1 MAKIKLDTH
10 NIKQSTVKTWLIA
23 LVIFIILVMGLI
35 QVSHISYENELK
47 DQDEELAAENAED
60 ERIYELDRDPT
71 YQKLLKDK
79 ASEAKISRYV
89 DKFDKKYWKDYDD
102 NHGYR

>member
-1 MAKIKLDTH
+1 MTKIKSDTQ
-10 NIKQSTVKTWLIA
+10 NIKRSTVKTWLIA
-23 LVIFIILVMGLI
+23 LTIIIILVIGLI
-35 QVSHISYENELK
+35 QVSQISYENDLK
-47 DQDEELAAENAED
+47 GQDEELEAENAED

-71 YQKLLKDK
+71 YRKLLKDK

>member
-1 MAKIKLDTH
+1 MAKIKLDAH

-60 ERIYELDRDPT
+60 ERIEELYRYPT
-71 YQKLLKDK
+71 YRKLLKDK
-79 ASEAKISRYV
+79 ASEEKISRYV

>member
-23 LVIFIILVMGLI
+23 LAIIIILVMGLI
-35 QVSHISYENELK
+35 QVSHISYENKLK

-79 ASEAKISRYV
+79 ASEEKISRYV

>member
-1 MAKIKLDTH
+1 MAKMKLDEQDT
-10 NIKQSTVKTWLIA
+10 KQSTVKTWLIA
-23 LVIFIILVMGLI
+23 LAIIIIVVMGLI
-35 QVSHISYENELK
+35 QVSHISYENDLK
-47 DQDEELAAENAED
+47 GQDEELIAENAED

-79 ASEAKISRYV
+79 ASEEKINRYV

>member
-1 MAKIKLDTH
+1 MAKMKLDTH

-23 LVIFIILVMGLI
+23 LAIIIIVVMGLV
-35 QVSHISYENELK
+35 QVSHISYENDLK
-47 DQDEELAAENAED
+47 GQDEELEAENAED
-60 ERIYELDRDPT
+60 ERIEELDRDPT
-71 YQKLLKDK
+71 YRKLLKDK

>member
-1 MAKIKLDTH
+1 MAKMKS

-23 LVIFIILVMGLI
+23 LAVTIILIMGLI
-35 QVSHISYENELK
+35 QVSHHISYENELK
-47 DQDEELAAENAED
+47 GQDEELEAENAED

-71 YQKLLKDK
+71 YRKLLKDK

>member
-23 LVIFIILVMGLI
+23 LAIIIILVMGLI

-79 ASEAKISRYV
+79 ASEEKISRYV

>member
-1 MAKIKLDTH
+1 MAKIKS

-23 LVIFIILVMGLI
+23 LAVTIILIMGLI
-35 QVSHISYENELK
+35 QVSHHISYENDLK
-47 DQDEELAAENAED
+47 GQDEELAAENAED
-60 ERIYELDRDPT
+60 ERIDELDRDPI
-71 YQKLLKDK
+71 YRKLLKDK
-79 ASEAKISRYV
+79 ASEEKISRYV

>member
-1 MAKIKLDTH
+1 MSKIKLDAH

-23 LVIFIILVMGLI
+23 LAIIIILVMGLI

-79 ASEAKISRYV
+79 ASEEKISRYV